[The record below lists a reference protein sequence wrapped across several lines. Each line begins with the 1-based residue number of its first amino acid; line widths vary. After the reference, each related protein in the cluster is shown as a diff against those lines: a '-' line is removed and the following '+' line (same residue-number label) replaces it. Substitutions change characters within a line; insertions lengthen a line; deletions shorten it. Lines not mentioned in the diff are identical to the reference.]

1 MTRLIPLWHFELV
14 NNVTDMLRR
23 EREKERETCK
33 TRVTN

>member
-23 EREKERETCK
+23 ERERKREM
-33 TRVTN
+33 

>member
-23 EREKERETCK
+23 ERERKKERNVKRE
-33 TRVTN
+33 